1 MPFVIGRLRNS
12 AAVGCYLDFH
22 KSSRDRVAWRGHES
36 HPSSQPHAHPIQGN
50 LMKLKLVLP
59 FAFAFGLSAHLCAA
73 SSVQVK
79 VENKCGSPTAYTLQ
93 KKGSSLNTSLS
104 PRASTTHS
112 LDVGDKI
119 SVGKNVIHTV
129 STSSSGQPVIVCN
142 K

>member
-1 MPFVIGRLRNS
+1 
-12 AAVGCYLDFH
+12 
-22 KSSRDRVAWRGHES
+22 
-36 HPSSQPHAHPIQGN
+36 
-50 LMKLKLVLP
+50 MKFQLVFP
-59 FAFAFGLSAHLCAA
+59 FAIAIGFCAQVGAA

-119 SVGKNVIHTV
+119 AVGKNVIHTV
-129 STSSSGQPVIVCN
+129 SSSSSGQPVIVCN

>member
-1 MPFVIGRLRNS
+1 
-12 AAVGCYLDFH
+12 
-22 KSSRDRVAWRGHES
+22 
-36 HPSSQPHAHPIQGN
+36 
-50 LMKLKLVLP
+50 MKLKLVTP
-59 FAFAFGLSAHLCAA
+59 FLFAIGLCAHVSAA

-79 VENKCGSPTAYTLQ
+79 VENKCGSPTAYTVQ

-119 SVGKNVIHTV
+119 AVGKNVIHTV
-129 STSSSGQPVIVCN
+129 SSSSGQSVIVCN

>member
-1 MPFVIGRLRNS
+1 
-12 AAVGCYLDFH
+12 
-22 KSSRDRVAWRGHES
+22 
-36 HPSSQPHAHPIQGN
+36 
-50 LMKLKLVLP
+50 MKLKLVIP
-59 FAFAFGLSAHLCAA
+59 FLFAIGLCAHVSAA

-79 VENKCGSPTAYTLQ
+79 VENKCGSPTSYTIQ

-119 SVGKNVIHTV
+119 AVGKNVIHTV
-129 STSSSGQPVIVCN
+129 SSSSGQSVTVCN